1 MQRCGDNQ
9 EGKDSTMHITLER
22 TTRGCFSD
30 NCPERHAVVGAP
42 GGAVFIGRRLEDMD
56 PEAFATI
63 QDRIG
68 PGEAAFWVPDE
79 LL

>member
-1 MQRCGDNQ
+1 MFGQPG
-9 EGKDSTMHITLER
+9 GKDSTMHIKLER
-22 TTRGCFSD
+22 TTRTCFSD
-30 NCPERHAVVGAP
+30 NCPERHAVEGAP

-63 QDRIG
+63 KDRIG
-68 PGEAAFWVPDE
+68 PGEAAFWVPSE

>member
-1 MQRCGDNQ
+1 
-9 EGKDSTMHITLER
+9 MHIKLER
-22 TTRGCFSD
+22 TTCFSD

-56 PEAFATI
+56 PEAFAAI
-63 QDRIG
+63 KDRIG

>member
-1 MQRCGDNQ
+1 
-9 EGKDSTMHITLER
+9 MHIELER

-30 NCPERHAVVGAP
+30 NCPERHSVVGAP

-56 PEAFATI
+56 PEAFAKI
-63 QDRIG
+63 KDRIG
-68 PGEAAFWVPDE
+68 PGESAFWVPDE

>member
-1 MQRCGDNQ
+1 MERCGDNQ
-9 EGKDSTMHITLER
+9 EGKDSTMHIKLER

-30 NCPERHAVVGAP
+30 NCPERHAVEGVP

-56 PEAFATI
+56 PEAFAKI
-63 QDRIG
+63 KDRIG
-68 PGEAAFWVPDE
+68 PGESAFWVPDE

>member
-1 MQRCGDNQ
+1 MQL
-9 EGKDSTMHITLER
+9 KLER
-22 TTRGCFSD
+22 TTRTCFSD
-30 NCPERHAVVGAP
+30 NCPERHTVEGAP

-56 PEAFATI
+56 PEAFASI

-68 PGEAAFWVPDE
+68 PGESAFWVPDE